1 MKSWVQ
7 RQAEAHGM
15 RPGTVYLLLLSPI
28 VLTAIAALGLAIP
41 ATRAFTRGTV
51 LQGEQNIVEIVTY
64 VSMLLA
70 AVLAL
75 FRGLRARRVGQAT
88 FVSWWFFLFAILLV
102 FVAGEEVAWAQHWLG
117 FETPEAFS
125 ENQQGET
132 TLHNLPGFHGNT
144 EWLRLA
150 FGLGGLIGVL
160 VARMGWL
167 KPLAASPLLVPCFAV
182 ITALA
187 LTDVLINYEPLE
199 HWLNDLH
206 WQIVRLVRVLSE
218 YVEMMV
224 GLASLG
230 YVWLNGRK
238 LALQRPG
245 G

>member
-1 MKSWVQ
+1 MV
-7 RQAEAHGM
+7 
-15 RPGTVYLLLLSPI
+15 
-28 VLTAIAALGLAIP
+28 
-41 ATRAFTRGTV
+41 
-51 LQGEQNIVEIVTY
+51 
-64 VSMLLA
+64 
-70 AVLAL
+70 
-75 FRGLRARRVGQAT
+75 
-88 FVSWWFFLFAILLV
+88 
-102 FVAGEEVAWAQHWLG
+102 
-117 FETPEAFS
+117 
-125 ENQQGET
+125 
-132 TLHNLPGFHGNT
+132 
-144 EWLRLA
+144 
-150 FGLGGLIGVL
+150 
-160 VARMGWL
+160 
-167 KPLAASPLLVPCFAV
+167 AASPLLVPCFAV